1 MGLPDHPWILLFS
14 GRSRTPV
21 PTRSTVILALPSLP
35 KGGWRGV
42 AVTGGFYKKRRSPL
56 MFATQTH
63 HLRSEHHSSY
73 PHSGYIIAKSKTL
86 HDKPQITEQIK
97 IHFVGHGACRR
108 AEDSAKNDG
117 VSQEP
122 RPTHFNK
129 IVSVGEHSM
138 LPKNYIK
145 IRGQMIS
152 APTASNETRAVGR
165 WLAAAVYNRGAA
177 PQLLPLANV
186 HRFFVCRRNT

>member
-63 HLRSEHHSSY
+63 HSRSEHHSSY
-73 PHSGYIIAKSKTL
+73 PHADISLQSQRLCTTNPNLSSRLKFV
-86 HDKPQITEQIK
+86 
-97 IHFVGHGACRR
+97 FVGHGACRR
-108 AEDSAKNDG
+108 AEDSAKNNG

-122 RPTHFNK
+122 RPTHLNV
-129 IVSVGEHSM
+129 IVSVGTGVLDRPLNQIHLRREQAPA
-138 LPKNYIK
+138 LPCRIA
-145 IRGQMIS
+145 IRVLRS
-152 APTASNETRAVGR
+152 SPS
-165 WLAAAVYNRGAA
+165 
-177 PQLLPLANV
+177 
-186 HRFFVCRRNT
+186 